1 METRRLINQEVLEM
15 SRVQAKLASMQYSV
29 STLLLVWNSM
39 DVDFE
44 SDMLFDLQEIGSVLE
59 QQKEALIRME
69 DVYKIRAR
77 KRK

>member
-1 METRRLINQEVLEM
+1 MEFKREINQEVLEM

-29 STLLLVWNSM
+29 SNLLLVWNSM

-44 SDMLFDLQEIGSVLE
+44 SDMLFDLQEISSVLE
-59 QQKEALIRME
+59 EQKKALIRME

-77 KRK
+77 KHK

>member
-1 METRRLINQEVLEM
+1 MDYKREINQEVLEF

-29 STLLLVWNSM
+29 STLLLIWNSM

-44 SDMLFDLQEIGSVLE
+44 SDMLFDLQKISSVLE

-69 DVYKIRAR
+69 DEYKIRAR
-77 KRK
+77 KHK

>member
-1 METRRLINQEVLEM
+1 MEYKREINQEVLEM

-29 STLLLVWNSM
+29 STLLLIWNSM

-44 SDMLFDLQEIGSVLE
+44 TDMLFDLQKISSVLE

-69 DVYKIRAR
+69 DLYKIRAR
-77 KRK
+77 KHK